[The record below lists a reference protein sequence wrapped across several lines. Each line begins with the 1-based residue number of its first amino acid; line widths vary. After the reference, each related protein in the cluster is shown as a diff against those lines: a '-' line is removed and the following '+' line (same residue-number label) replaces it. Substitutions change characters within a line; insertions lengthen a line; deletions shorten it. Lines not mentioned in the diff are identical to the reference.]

1 MIQIIFLEL
10 NKVSLIKTYVSR
22 QNDFKL
28 IVIYYCN
35 ESLYLHDEFNVNSTI

>member
-1 MIQIIFLEL
+1 MLQIIFLEL

-28 IVIYYCN
+28 IYYCN